1 MKITELVGI
10 KNKIKDLPQNPRKV
24 AEYPLGLEWHK
35 LLYANGFRS
44 LGSGSFGTV
53 WDNYQLSYVLKV
65 FSETDV
71 AYIDWINTA
80 IQHKN
85 NPHMPRF
92 ISLRLR
98 RLAPGVMAIRTEK
111 LTRISEDAYM
121 MLKPMN
127 SIIDVATIERIP
139 PSEIIDRRDGN
150 WSSRF
155 IPFIEYCKKYP
166 DFIPALDIVYESIM
180 KPGRRSDLHDENIM
194 MRGPVMVFSDP
205 VFDKKALTNR

>member
-35 LLYANGFRS
+35 VLSVNGFKS
-44 LGSGSFGTV
+44 MGSGSFGTV
-53 WDNYQLSYVLKV
+53 WEHINLPYVLKV
-65 FSETDV
+65 FSDTDI
-71 AYIDWINTA
+71 AYIDWISTA
-80 IQHKN
+80 IEHKSN
-85 NPHMPRF
+85 SHMPKF
-92 ISLRLR
+92 VSPKPFTIV
-98 RLAPGVMAIRTEK
+98 PGVMAVRMEK

-139 PSEIIDRRDGN
+139 PSEIIDRRDGS